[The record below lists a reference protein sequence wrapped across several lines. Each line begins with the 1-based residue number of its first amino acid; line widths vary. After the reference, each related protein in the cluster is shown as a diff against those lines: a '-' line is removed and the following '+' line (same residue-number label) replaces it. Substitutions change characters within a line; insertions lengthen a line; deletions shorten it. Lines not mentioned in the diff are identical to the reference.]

1 MIVIDK
7 SLGEINP
14 EGYLIKNAK
23 DNTYLLA
30 LPNNLNGYNYFEVYI
45 DKLNRS
51 IHVFDSLENRKGGT
65 SAINSVDRILKI
77 RRPLNL
83 DLDYKLVIY
92 YPDHS
97 IFKACITTYHERK
110 GFNKNRDYV
119 TYIPFLKK
127 AELFLKNRF

>member
-1 MIVIDK
+1 MH
-7 SLGEINP
+7 
-14 EGYLIKNAK
+14 
-23 DNTYLLA
+23 
-30 LPNNLNGYNYFEVYI
+30 I

-51 IHVFDSLENRKGGT
+51 IHIFDSLENRKGGT

-77 RRPLNL
+77 RKPLNL
-83 DLDYKLVIY
+83 DFDYKLVIY
-92 YPDHS
+92 SPDHS

-110 GFNKNRDYV
+110 VFNKNRDYV

>member
-1 MIVIDK
+1 M
-7 SLGEINP
+7 
-14 EGYLIKNAK
+14 
-23 DNTYLLA
+23 
-30 LPNNLNGYNYFEVYI
+30 YI

-65 SAINSVDRILKI
+65 SAINSADEILKS
-77 RRPLNL
+77 RGPLNL
-83 DLDYKLVIY
+83 DLDYKPVIY
-92 YPDHS
+92 YQDNS
-97 IFKACITTYHERK
+97 IFKAYITTYHERK

>member
-1 MIVIDK
+1 M
-7 SLGEINP
+7 
-14 EGYLIKNAK
+14 
-23 DNTYLLA
+23 
-30 LPNNLNGYNYFEVYI
+30 YI

-65 SAINSVDRILKI
+65 SAINSVDRILEI

-97 IFKACITTYHERK
+97 IFKACIFR
-110 GFNKNRDYV
+110 FN
-119 TYIPFLKK
+119 YISFI
-127 AELFLKNRF
+127 EIR

>member
-1 MIVIDK
+1 MK
-7 SLGEINP
+7 STSIEANKHEIIILKILNP
-14 EGYLIKNAK
+14 HVTSCNC
-23 DNTYLLA
+23 
-30 LPNNLNGYNYFEVYI
+30 FEVYI

-65 SAINSVDRILKI
+65 SAINSADEILKI

-83 DLDYKLVIY
+83 DIDYKLVIY

-97 IFKACITTYHERK
+97 IFKACITTYHEKK
-110 GFNKNRDYV
+110 GFNKNKDYV

>member
-1 MIVIDK
+1 MFF
-7 SLGEINP
+7 
-14 EGYLIKNAK
+14 Y
-23 DNTYLLA
+23 
-30 LPNNLNGYNYFEVYI
+30 VYI
-45 DKLNRS
+45 GKLNRT
-51 IHVFDSLENRKGGT
+51 IHLFDSLENRKGGT
-65 SAINSVDRILKI
+65 SAISSVDRILKI

-83 DLDYKLVIY
+83 ALDYKLVMY

-97 IFKACITTYHERK
+97 IFKAYITTYHERK